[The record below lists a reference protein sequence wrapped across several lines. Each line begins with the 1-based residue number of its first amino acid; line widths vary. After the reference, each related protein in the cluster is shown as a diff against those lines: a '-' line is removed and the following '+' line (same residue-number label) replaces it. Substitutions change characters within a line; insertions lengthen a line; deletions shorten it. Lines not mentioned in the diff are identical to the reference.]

1 MRKIIKGFFLTIG
14 ILLSVI
20 QAAESA
26 PSNFYFINTI
36 DRFSEEYRFEGLSS
50 FFINDE
56 EIYVADNGGSHIYI
70 FNLDGSPVFQFGKE
84 KGITLPIDIFV
95 YNDYIYVS
103 EEGKDSIEIFNMRG
117 EKSGI
122 IAPPYEGFAPSKM
135 AVAEDGSFFVVDR
148 NSLKICVFDREGEYG
163 YNFGGRDIFKSI
175 AGITVKDGRIYIS
188 VMSNNPVVRVFDTK
202 GNYLTGFGQIG
213 EGEHYFSMPS
223 GIKVDDKGN
232 IWVVDAFKHRV
243 MGFNIEGKKQGE
255 FGIFGDPKKDLY
267 YPLGIDFRGDTFYVI
282 EKGRGRISLIKAMSN
297 EQ

>member
-1 MRKIIKGFFLTIG
+1 MVKRALLVFVVLILIISKGEA
-14 ILLSVI
+14 S
-20 QAAESA
+20 
-26 PSNFYFINTI
+26 PSNFYFINAI
-36 DRFSEEYRFEGLSS
+36 ERFSEEYRFEGLSS

-103 EEGKDSIEIFNMRG
+103 EEGKDSIWIFNIRG

-122 IAPPYEGFAPSKM
+122 IAPPYEGFAPGKM

-148 NSLKICVFDREGEYG
+148 NSLKISAFDKDGKYK
-163 YNFGGRDIFKSI
+163 YNFGDRNLFKSI
-175 AGITVKDGRIYIS
+175 SGIAAKDGRIYIS
-188 VMSNNPVVRVFDTK
+188 VMSNNPVVRIFDTK

-243 MGFNIEGKKQGE
+243 MGFDIEGKKQGE

-267 YPLGIDFRGDTFYVI
+267 YPLGVDFRGDTFYVI
-282 EKGRGRISLIKAMSN
+282 EKGRGRISLVKRVD
-297 EQ
+297 